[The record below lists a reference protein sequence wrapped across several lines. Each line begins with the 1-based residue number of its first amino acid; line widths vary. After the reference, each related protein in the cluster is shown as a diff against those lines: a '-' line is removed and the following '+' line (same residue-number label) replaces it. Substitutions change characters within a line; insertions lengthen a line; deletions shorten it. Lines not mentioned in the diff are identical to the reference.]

1 MPTPPYVLALRAS
14 FGSGRLLLPGV
25 SAVLVRDDLGPGGQH
40 ILLTKRTDN
49 GLWSL
54 PAGIVEPD
62 EQPATALIRELF
74 EETGVVARAD
84 RLALLT
90 TDPDVTYPNGDRCQY
105 VAMCFRCSYLSGE
118 AVVGD
123 DESSEVG
130 WFAVDALPVDLDDR
144 QRRRIACALSD
155 QEATV
160 FDA

>member
-1 MPTPPYVLALRAS
+1 
-14 FGSGRLLLPGV
+14 LLLPGV
-25 SAVLVRDDLGPGGQH
+25 SAVLVRDDLRGGRQH

-90 TDPDVTYPNGDRCQY
+90 TDPEVTYPNGDRCQY

-118 AVVGD
+118 AIVGD
-123 DESSEVG
+123 DESSEVD
-130 WFAVDALPVDLDDR
+130 WFAVDALPADLDAR

-155 QEATV
+155 AQATV
-160 FDA
+160 FDG

>member
-1 MPTPPYVLALRAS
+1 
-14 FGSGRLLLPGV
+14 
-25 SAVLVRDDLGPGGQH
+25 
-40 ILLTKRTDN
+40 
-49 GLWSL
+49 
-54 PAGIVEPD
+54 
-62 EQPATALIRELF
+62 
-74 EETGVVARAD
+74 VARAD

-118 AVVGD
+118 AVVND